1 MIIQFFKFTKL
12 PQLIVSS
19 FLSIGIMFNFKKDII
34 SLNNLS
40 SSLALILVFLLSIF
54 IISKN
59 SILKNNQYTTLGL
72 IIFSGFFYK
81 TELNALIVLSYFFLL
96 LSVRKIYNLQSA
108 KKTDKKLIDIGFWF
122 SISTI
127 LNPINLIFCFTL
139 FFGIYIYHKINFN
152 ILFKVFLGYIS
163 VILIAGFYLSLTKEF
178 SLNYFYLI
186 KISENFLFDFQSCH
200 YCPDLG
206 FPKILFPI
214 TAISIFSIYI
224 FKYFGSNLNERLKN
238 SFLTLFFLNSIA
250 LFFLAEDYTIF
261 LFFPFLVTL
270 VKIISVQRINLFFEI
285 VVLTTIMI
293 NSYSF

>member
-19 FLSIGIMFNFKKDII
+19 FLSIGIMINFKKDII

-122 SISTI
+122 SVSTI

-163 VILIAGFYLSLTKEF
+163 VLLIAGFYLSLTKEF

-270 VKIISVQRINLFFEI
+270 VKIISAQRINLFFEI
-285 VVLTTIMI
+285 VILTTIMI

>member
-81 TELNALIVLSYFFLL
+81 TELNALIVFSYFFLL

-122 SISTI
+122 SMSTI

-178 SLNYFYLI
+178 SLNYYYLI

-285 VVLTTIMI
+285 VILTTIMI

>member
-285 VVLTTIMI
+285 VILTTIMI

>member
-108 KKTDKKLIDIGFWF
+108 KKTDKKLIDIGF
-122 SISTI
+122 
-127 LNPINLIFCFTL
+127 
-139 FFGIYIYHKINFN
+139 
-152 ILFKVFLGYIS
+152 
-163 VILIAGFYLSLTKEF
+163 
-178 SLNYFYLI
+178 
-186 KISENFLFDFQSCH
+186 
-200 YCPDLG
+200 DL
-206 FPKILFPI
+206 
-214 TAISIFSIYI
+214 
-224 FKYFGSNLNERLKN
+224 
-238 SFLTLFFLNSIA
+238 
-250 LFFLAEDYTIF
+250 
-261 LFFPFLVTL
+261 
-270 VKIISVQRINLFFEI
+270 
-285 VVLTTIMI
+285 
-293 NSYSF
+293 

>member
-122 SISTI
+122 SMSTI

-178 SLNYFYLI
+178 SLNYYYLI

>member
-1 MIIQFFKFTKL
+1 
-12 PQLIVSS
+12 
-19 FLSIGIMFNFKKDII
+19 MFNFKKDII

-122 SISTI
+122 SVSTI

-163 VILIAGFYLSLTKEF
+163 VLLIAGFYLSLTKEF

-224 FKYFGSNLNERLKN
+224 FKFFGSNLNERLKN

-270 VKIISVQRINLFFEI
+270 IKIISVQRINLFFEI
-285 VVLTTIMI
+285 VILTTIMI

>member
-122 SISTI
+122 SVSTI

-163 VILIAGFYLSLTKEF
+163 VLLIAGFYLSLTKEF

-224 FKYFGSNLNERLKN
+224 FKFFGSNLNERLKN

-270 VKIISVQRINLFFEI
+270 IKIISVQRINLFFEI
-285 VVLTTIMI
+285 VILTTIMI

>member
-12 PQLIVSS
+12 PQLMVSS

-122 SISTI
+122 SVSTI

-163 VILIAGFYLSLTKEF
+163 VLLIAGFYLSLTKEF
-178 SLNYFYLI
+178 SLNYYYLI

-224 FKYFGSNLNERLKN
+224 FKFFGSNLNERLKN

-270 VKIISVQRINLFFEI
+270 IKIISVQRINLFFEI
-285 VVLTTIMI
+285 VILTTIMI

>member
-152 ILFKVFLGYIS
+152 ILFKIFLGYIS
-163 VILIAGFYLSLTKEF
+163 VILIAGFCLSLTIEF
-178 SLNYFYLI
+178 SLNYYYLI

-200 YCPDLG
+200 YCPDLS

-214 TAISIFSIYI
+214 IAISIFSIYI
-224 FKYFGSNLNERLKN
+224 FKFYGSNLNERLKN

>member
-122 SISTI
+122 SMSTI

-285 VVLTTIMI
+285 VILTTIMI

>member
-122 SISTI
+122 SMSTI

>member
-81 TELNALIVLSYFFLL
+81 TELNALIVFSYFFLL

-122 SISTI
+122 SMSTI

-285 VVLTTIMI
+285 VILTTIMI

>member
-81 TELNALIVLSYFFLL
+81 TELNALIVFSYFFLL

-122 SISTI
+122 SMSTI

-163 VILIAGFYLSLTKEF
+163 VILIAGFCLSLTKEF
-178 SLNYFYLI
+178 SLNYYYLI

-200 YCPDLG
+200 YCPDLS

-214 TAISIFSIYI
+214 IAISIFSIYI
-224 FKYFGSNLNERLKN
+224 FKYYGSNLNERLKN

-285 VVLTTIMI
+285 VILTTIMI

>member
-12 PQLIVSS
+12 PQLMVSS

-122 SISTI
+122 SVSTI

-163 VILIAGFYLSLTKEF
+163 VLLIAGFYLSLTKEF

-224 FKYFGSNLNERLKN
+224 FKFFGSNLNERLKN

-270 VKIISVQRINLFFEI
+270 IKIISVQRINLFFEI
-285 VVLTTIMI
+285 VILTTIMI

>member
-40 SSLALILVFLLSIF
+40 SSLTLILVFLLSIF

-59 SILKNNQYTTLGL
+59 SILKNNQYTTVGL

-186 KISENFLFDFQSCH
+186 RISENFLFDFQSCH
-200 YCPDLG
+200 YCPDLS

-214 TAISIFSIYI
+214 IAISIFSIYI
-224 FKYFGSNLNERLKN
+224 FKYYGSNLNERLKN

-285 VVLTTIMI
+285 VILTTIMI

>member
-81 TELNALIVLSYFFLL
+81 TELNTLIVLSYFFLL

-122 SISTI
+122 SVSTI

-206 FPKILFPI
+206 FPTILFPI

-285 VVLTTIMI
+285 VILTTIMI

>member
-122 SISTI
+122 SVSTI

-285 VVLTTIMI
+285 VILTTIMI

>member
-19 FLSIGIMFNFKKDII
+19 FLSVMIMFNFKTDAI
-34 SLNNLS
+34 SLNNLLS
-40 SSLALILVFLLSIF
+40 ALTLIFIFLLSIF

-81 TELNALIVLSYFFLL
+81 TELNPCIVLSYLFLL
-96 LSVRKIYNLQSA
+96 LSIRKIYTLQTA
-108 KKTDKKLIDIGFWF
+108 KKIDKKLIDIGFWF
-122 SISTI
+122 SVSTI
-127 LNPINLIFCFTL
+127 LNPVNLIFCFTL

-163 VILIAGFYLSLTKEF
+163 VILIAGFYLSITTEPIF
-178 SLNYFYLI
+178 NYYYLI
-186 KISENFLFDFQSCH
+186 KISENFLFEFQSCFH
-200 YCPDLG
+200 CPDLS
-206 FPKILFPI
+206 FPKIIFPI
-214 TAISIFSIYI
+214 MAISIFSIYI
-224 FKYFGSNLNERLKN
+224 FKYFGNNLNERLKN

-270 VKIISVQRINLFFEI
+270 VKIISAQRINLFFEI
-285 VVLTTIMI
+285 VILTTIMI

>member
-122 SISTI
+122 SVSTI

-178 SLNYFYLI
+178 SLNYYYLI

-285 VVLTTIMI
+285 VILTTIMI

>member
-1 MIIQFFKFTKL
+1 MIIHFFKFTKL
-12 PQLIVSS
+12 PQLVVSS

-40 SSLALILVFLLSIF
+40 SSLTLILVFLLSIF

-59 SILKNNQYTTLGL
+59 SILKNNQYTTFGL

-96 LSVRKIYNLQSA
+96 LSIRKIYNLQSA

-163 VILIAGFYLSLTKEF
+163 VILIAGFCLSLTKEF
-178 SLNYFYLI
+178 SLNYYYLI

-200 YCPDLG
+200 YCPDLS

-214 TAISIFSIYI
+214 IAISIFSIYI
-224 FKYFGSNLNERLKN
+224 FKYYGSNLNERLKN

-285 VVLTTIMI
+285 VILTTIMI

>member
-12 PQLIVSS
+12 PQLVVSS

-40 SSLALILVFLLSIF
+40 SSLTLILVFLLSIF

-59 SILKNNQYTTLGL
+59 SILKNNQYTTFGL

-81 TELNALIVLSYFFLL
+81 TELNPLIVLSYFFLL

-163 VILIAGFYLSLTKEF
+163 VLLIAGFYLSLTKEF

-224 FKYFGSNLNERLKN
+224 FKFFGSNLNERLKN

-270 VKIISVQRINLFFEI
+270 IKIISVQRINLFFEI
-285 VVLTTIMI
+285 VILTTIMI

>member
-122 SISTI
+122 SVSTI

-163 VILIAGFYLSLTKEF
+163 VLLIAGFYLSLTKEF

-224 FKYFGSNLNERLKN
+224 FQFFGSNLNERLKN

-270 VKIISVQRINLFFEI
+270 IKIISVQRINLFFEI
-285 VVLTTIMI
+285 VILTTIMI

>member
-19 FLSIGIMFNFKKDII
+19 FLSIGIMINFKKDII

-81 TELNALIVLSYFFLL
+81 TELNALIVLSYLFLL

-122 SISTI
+122 SVSTI

-163 VILIAGFYLSLTKEF
+163 VLLIAGFYLSLTKEF

-270 VKIISVQRINLFFEI
+270 IKIISVQRINLFFEI
-285 VVLTTIMI
+285 VILTTIMI

>member
-122 SISTI
+122 SVSTI

-178 SLNYFYLI
+178 SLNYYYLI

-238 SFLTLFFLNSIA
+238 SFLTLFFLNSIS

-285 VVLTTIMI
+285 VILTTIMI

>member
-19 FLSIGIMFNFKKDII
+19 FLSVMIMFNFKTDAI
-34 SLNNLS
+34 SLNNLLS
-40 SSLALILVFLLSIF
+40 ALTLIFIFLLSIF

-81 TELNALIVLSYFFLL
+81 TELNPCIVLSYLFLL
-96 LSVRKIYNLQSA
+96 LSIRKIYTLQTA
-108 KKTDKKLIDIGFWF
+108 KKIDKKLIDIGFWF
-122 SISTI
+122 SVSTI
-127 LNPINLIFCFTL
+127 LNPVNLIFCFTL

-163 VILIAGFYLSLTKEF
+163 VILIAGFYLSITTEPIF
-178 SLNYFYLI
+178 NYYYLI
-186 KISENFLFDFQSCH
+186 KISENFLFEFQSCFH
-200 YCPDLG
+200 CPDLS
-206 FPKILFPI
+206 FPKIIFPI
-214 TAISIFSIYI
+214 MAISIFSIYI
-224 FKYFGSNLNERLKN
+224 FKYFGNNLNERLKN

-270 VKIISVQRINLFFEI
+270 IKIISVQRINLFFEI
-285 VVLTTIMI
+285 VILTTIMI

>member
-40 SSLALILVFLLSIF
+40 SSLTLILVFLLSIF

-270 VKIISVQRINLFFEI
+270 VKIISAQRINLFFEI
-285 VVLTTIMI
+285 VILTTIMI

>member
-12 PQLIVSS
+12 PQLVASS

-40 SSLALILVFLLSIF
+40 SSLTLILVFLLSIF

-59 SILKNNQYTTLGL
+59 SILKNNQYTTVGL

-178 SLNYFYLI
+178 SLNYHYLI

-200 YCPDLG
+200 YCPDLS

-214 TAISIFSIYI
+214 IAISIFSIYI

-285 VVLTTIMI
+285 VILTTIMI

>member
-12 PQLIVSS
+12 PQLVVSS

-40 SSLALILVFLLSIF
+40 SSLTLILVFLLSIF

-59 SILKNNQYTTLGL
+59 SILKNNQYTTFGL

-178 SLNYFYLI
+178 SLNYYYLI

-200 YCPDLG
+200 YCPDLS

-214 TAISIFSIYI
+214 IAISIFSIYI
-224 FKYFGSNLNERLKN
+224 FKYYGSNLNERLKN

-285 VVLTTIMI
+285 VILTTIMI

>member
-178 SLNYFYLI
+178 SLNYYYLI

-200 YCPDLG
+200 YCPDLS
-206 FPKILFPI
+206 FSKILFPI

-285 VVLTTIMI
+285 VILTTIMI

>member
-81 TELNALIVLSYFFLL
+81 TELNALIVLSYLFLL

-122 SISTI
+122 SVSTI

-163 VILIAGFYLSLTKEF
+163 VLLIAGFYLSLTKEF

-270 VKIISVQRINLFFEI
+270 IKIISVQRINLFFEI
-285 VVLTTIMI
+285 VILTTIMI

>member
-12 PQLIVSS
+12 PQLVVSS

-40 SSLALILVFLLSIF
+40 SSLTLILVFLLSIF

-59 SILKNNQYTTLGL
+59 SILKNNQYTTFGL

-81 TELNALIVLSYFFLL
+81 TELNPLIVLSYFFLL

-122 SISTI
+122 SVSTI

-163 VILIAGFYLSLTKEF
+163 VLLIAGFYLSLTKEF

-200 YCPDLG
+200 YCPDLS

-214 TAISIFSIYI
+214 IAMSIFSIYI
-224 FKYFGSNLNERLKN
+224 FKYYGSNLNERLKN
-238 SFLTLFFLNSIA
+238 SFLSLFFLNSIA

-270 VKIISVQRINLFFEI
+270 VKIISAQRINLFFEI
-285 VVLTTIMI
+285 VILTTIMI